1 MTTQTTTINNYI
13 QQVLLSQD
21 TRTAQQMLT
30 DLFTDCMNTL
40 EREPQNIQ
48 QCADAYAILQ
58 AYSKLGLP
66 WQQQFNDFLDRAEL
80 PRPELT
86 ELCCK
91 PTKEALQKLIL
102 WHTCKKNPLLLNKQE
117 LAALVYE
124 IVHSTAEQKYNYV
137 FTDEKHIY
145 RLYYA
150 QNSWHWQDVHKQL
163 TWKFK
168 K

>member
-1 MTTQTTTINNYI
+1 MTTHTNTVNNYI

-21 TRTAQQMLT
+21 TRTAQQLLT

-40 EREPQNIQ
+40 EQEPHNVQR
-48 QCADAYAILQ
+48 CADAYAILQ
-58 AYSKLGLP
+58 AYCKLGLP
-66 WQQQFNDFLDRAEL
+66 WQQSFTDFLHRAEL
-80 PRPELT
+80 PRPEPT

-150 QNSWHWQDVHKQL
+150 QNSWHWQDVRKQL
-163 TWKFK
+163 TWKLK